1 MPALRKGDERPNGL
15 VIVRGDPR
23 IGGRRALALPHL
35 IIRGSP
41 ELAGLPDFGFD
52 TI

>member
-1 MPALRKGDERPNGL
+1 MGWLSFAAIHGL
-15 VIVRGDPR
+15 GVT
-23 IGGRRALALPHL
+23 LALPHL

-41 ELAGLPDFGFD
+41 ELAGLPDLHFGFD